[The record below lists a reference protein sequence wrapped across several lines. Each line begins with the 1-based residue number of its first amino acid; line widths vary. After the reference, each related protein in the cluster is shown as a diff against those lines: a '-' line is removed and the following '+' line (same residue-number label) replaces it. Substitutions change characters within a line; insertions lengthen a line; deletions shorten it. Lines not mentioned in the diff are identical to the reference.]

1 MPVDADARPQM
12 GSIEEMRQPVMMEE
26 PRQVMNPDSTISLAE
41 VNNEVFDQR
50 AIAQLKRQLS
60 RANADEAQK
69 AHAIQ
74 LLATSLR
81 AVQAQAKTA
90 QAENKQLKAIAIRLS
105 QQEKEEKQHHE

>member
-1 MPVDADARPQM
+1 
-12 GSIEEMRQPVMMEE
+12 
-26 PRQVMNPDSTISLAE
+26 MNPDSTISLAE

-90 QAENKQLKAIAIRLS
+90 QAENQQLKALAMRLS
-105 QQEKEEKQHHE
+105 QKQQAENQKLEVAVQAQQQKLLTSNTQLESQKRILGAEKA